1 MFENQIV
8 MNIGY
13 CCISLGIN
21 DGLKKKDYISVN
33 RGMVKRTFETKGLS
47 YVSELV
53 MLNLKDCIKILEYN
67 KKNGILVYR
76 MSSDM
81 FPWFT
86 HYEITNLP
94 NFDKIQKLLTKIGD
108 YVIENNMRVGFHPGP
123 FVVLASENES
133 VVEKSIDE
141 LNKHSQL
148 LDLMGLPANNYYS
161 INIHLNTTKPTLELA
176 AERFCNNFELLSET
190 TKKRLTI
197 ENDDKQAQFTVQ
209 NLYELVHKK
218 IGIPIIADS
227 LHHYCHNDGYSWEE
241 TLKLAISTWGNVK
254 PLCHHSSSKK
264 LNEDSSA
271 TIQTHTDFLYE
282 AFENFGHD
290 VDVELECKMK
300 DVALFK
306 YNKDYLIKS

>member
-1 MFENQIV
+1 

-13 CCISLGIN
+13 CCISVGIN
-21 DGLKKKDYISVN
+21 EGLKKKEQISVN
-33 RGMVKRTFETKGLS
+33 RGMIKKTFEAQGLP
-47 YVSELV
+47 YVSELAI
-53 MLNLKDCIKILEYN
+53 LNLKDCLKILKYN
-67 KKNGILVYR
+67 TRNNIFVYR

-86 HYEITNLP
+86 HYELTDLP
-94 NFDKIQKLLTKIGD
+94 NFNLIEKLLKDIGNF
-108 YVIENNMRVGFHPGP
+108 VLENNIRVGFHPGP
-123 FVVLASENES
+123 FVVLNSENLD
-133 VVEKSIDE
+133 VVQKSIDE
-141 LNKHSQL
+141 LNKHSQM

-161 INIHLNTTKPTLELA
+161 INIHLNSTKPTLEEA
-176 AERFCNNFELLSET
+176 ANRFCTSFLLLNDS

-209 NLYELVHKK
+209 DLYRLVYQK

-227 LHHYCHNDGYSWEE
+227 LHYACHSGGYTWEE
-241 TLKLAISTWGNVK
+241 TFKLAISTWDNIK

-264 LNEDSSA
+264 LYEDAST

-282 AFENFGHD
+282 KFENFGID

-300 DVALFK
+300 DIAL
-306 YNKDYLIKS
+306 YQYRNDY